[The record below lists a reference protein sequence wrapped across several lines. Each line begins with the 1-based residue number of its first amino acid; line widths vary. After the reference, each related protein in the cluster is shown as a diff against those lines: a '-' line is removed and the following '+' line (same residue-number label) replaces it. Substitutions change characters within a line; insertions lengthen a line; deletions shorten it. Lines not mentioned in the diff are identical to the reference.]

1 MVEGWETEGGGT
13 MKQQKIEFVDTSESE
28 SMVFTAFPHWRV
40 LSITPQI
47 LSRTSAITQRV
58 TSWAVLMEQTS

>member
-28 SMVFTAFPHWRV
+28 SMVFTAFPHWQV